1 MQKNKICGYVCVDG
15 RVHGEDQR
23 ASKGR
28 RLTRGDVVPVG
39 RTGGRPLRLPWVRA
53 GYPFRGTIAWDICQ
67 EAPAVAP
74 HSCNVQY
81 AGRIGAR
88 LSVFSSPTRIVN
100 ATKGYDHAA
109 HLPVSEQSAKC
120 KWQG

>member
-1 MQKNKICGYVCVDG
+1 MP
-15 RVHGEDQR
+15 R
-23 ASKGR
+23 
-28 RLTRGDVVPVG
+28 
-39 RTGGRPLRLPWVRA
+39 VRA

-67 EAPAVAP
+67 EAPAVVP
-74 HSCNVQY
+74 HGCNVQY